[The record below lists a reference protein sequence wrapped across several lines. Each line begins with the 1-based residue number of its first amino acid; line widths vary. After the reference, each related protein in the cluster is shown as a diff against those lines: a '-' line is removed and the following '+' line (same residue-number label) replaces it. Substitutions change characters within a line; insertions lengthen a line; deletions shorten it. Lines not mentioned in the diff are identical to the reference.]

1 MKNAKKITSR
11 IFVLL
16 NPTFKPTGKLTIK
29 HINFMD
35 NIQNTLS
42 TALDSGVESISA
54 WAPRLLG
61 AFVALF
67 IGFLIVRMLLKM
79 ISKAFDRTKLDDT
92 LRPFLITSIGF
103 ALKALLFIT
112 VASVIGIKMTSFAA
126 LIASVGLAI
135 GLAFQGSLGN
145 LASGVMILIFK
156 PFKVGDLI
164 EVGGQL
170 GFVKEVSVFVTFLNT
185 FQNKT
190 VIIPNGKITADT
202 VTNFS
207 SNGNVR
213 ADIPFAV
220 RYDADHQKAQE
231 IVQNILDNSPL
242 VLKDPKSSVYITN
255 LGESSV
261 ELVALPFC
269 TVDDYWD
276 VFWGLRGEIKK
287 QLSEAGF
294 DAPFKQIVLAE
305 KK

>member
-185 FQNKT
+185 K
-190 VIIPNGKITADT
+190 
-202 VTNFS
+202 
-207 SNGNVR
+207 VR
-213 ADIPFAV
+213 P
-220 RYDADHQKAQE
+220 
-231 IVQNILDNSPL
+231 S
-242 VLKDPKSSVYITN
+242 
-255 LGESSV
+255 
-261 ELVALPFC
+261 
-269 TVDDYWD
+269 
-276 VFWGLRGEIKK
+276 
-287 QLSEAGF
+287 
-294 DAPFKQIVLAE
+294 
-305 KK
+305 